1 MHDAPAT
8 PALVASAPTGK
19 VNTLDTSSA
28 AFEALGFKRM
38 ARQQQAIFDV
48 VLACQRSGAHDLSL
62 TEIRDAYERMH
73 GGRIDLNRVSARVS
87 NLVAAQ
93 RLARRADTRL
103 CSVSQR
109 PVHPVYV
116 PERQV
121 RLCA

>member
-1 MHDAPAT
+1 MST
-8 PALVASAPTGK
+8 

-48 VLACQRSGAHDLSL
+48 VLACQRAGARDMSL

-93 RLARRADTRL
+93 RLARRVDTRL
-103 CSVSQR
+103 CSVTDR
-109 PVHPVYV
+109 AVHPVYV
-116 PERQV
+116 PEKQA
-121 RLCA
+121 RLYV